1 MLGSIIE
8 VYVELVS
15 FLQTNKV
22 PNSFTFTIQKEKSKF
37 ETKVM
42 NNKGSVPVLVRLVI
56 RI

>member
-42 NNKGSVPVLVRLVI
+42 NNKGSVPVLV
-56 RI
+56 